1 MSKNFL
7 ITSHTEGK
15 FPNEQ
20 KILLQGLVTSL
31 KKFFP
36 DCFIL
41 LASQCPVDVETQ
53 QTVDYLIVDQITPN
67 VPHGYGELELV
78 RSAIGIMKKFNKT
91 SFYKI
96 VYDFIIDETN
106 HRVFDQWLEHKK
118 DFVSCYWRTNGLG
131 VGTWVWYGTTELVD
145 QIFDFN
151 ILDNYIERKVL
162 NSVVEKNLPDR
173 CYFYK
178 DQEEMFNNAWFDK
191 CDLVHAGGKKL
202 KHTYQSTLAILT
214 LNDNN
219 QTVFLS
225 MLYSVLNQTFLP
237 TRVVINDKRS
247 NPLDLRQDQYYNNFF
262 NLLGRKNIPWEVVF
276 TSDENNLLVHLD
288 EIGNHWCWVIKSD
301 AVLNQ
306 NCLKENYR
314 AMILNFGIGVVA
326 DQFGNVF
333 YKNRIVGPGDQN
345 SDLAKYVV
353 DRMTD
358 AQIKVFY
365 LS

>member
-41 LASQCPVDVETQ
+41 LASQCPVSVETQ

-106 HRVFDQWLEHKK
+106 YRVFDQWLEHKK

-131 VGTWVWYGTTELVD
+131 VGTWVWYSDTELANK
-145 QIFDFN
+145 IFDFSSLN
-151 ILDNYIERKVL
+151 SYIECKTLESIVQ
-162 NSVVEKNLPDR
+162 KNLSDS
-173 CYFYK
+173 CYLYK
-178 DQEEMFNNAWFDK
+178 DHNEMFNGDWNSK

-202 KHTYQSTLAILT
+202 RYNYESALAVLKLT
-214 LNDNN
+214 DDN
-219 QTVFLS
+219 QLIFLPI
-225 MLYSVLNQTFLP
+225 LYSVLNQTFSP
-237 TRVVINDKRS
+237 TRVLINDKRT
-247 NPLDLRQDQYYNNFF
+247 NPGDLRKEQHYSNFF
-262 NLLGRKNIPWEVVF
+262 NLLIKNKISWEVIF
-276 TSDENNLLVHLD
+276 TADENNLLVRLD
-288 EIGNHWCWVIKSD
+288 EIGSHWCWLIESD
-301 AVLNQ
+301 SILQSNA
-306 NCLKENYR
+306 LKENYQQ
-314 AMILNFGIGVVA
+314 MIFNFGIGAVI
-326 DQFGNVF
+326 DSNNNVF

-345 SDLAKYVV
+345 TDLAKYVV
-353 DRMTD
+353 DRMKD
-358 AQIKVFY
+358 SQIKVFY